1 MKWRCIVLHEMT
13 IASVALDPE
22 TNSPIIVLRS
32 LENDEQLFIWI
43 GALEASSI
51 VYALQGMS
59 FERPLTHDLF
69 KNFLE
74 RTAFKV
80 KKMEICDLENNTFFA
95 KLYFESGDTEFVMDS
110 RPSDAMALAVRF
122 NAPIFAEESVLVKSK
137 DKPEK
142 SEAVDQT
149 EEGKK
154 WAEYLENLNNDDF
167 GKYKV

>member
-1 MKWRCIVLHEMT
+1 MLHEMT
-13 IASVALDPE
+13 IASVTLDPE
-22 TNSPIIVLRS
+22 TSSPIIVLKSVEDGRS
-32 LENDEQLFIWI
+32 LLIWI
-43 GALEASSI
+43 GALEAGSI

-74 RTAFKV
+74 RTAFSI

-95 KLYFESGDTEFVMDS
+95 KLYFESGDTEFVLDA
-110 RPSDAMALAVRF
+110 RPSDAMALAIRF
-122 NAPIFAEESVLVKSK
+122 NARIYAEESVIVKSK
-137 DKPEK
+137 QGSEK
-142 SEAVDQT
+142 TEAADQS

-154 WAEYLENLNNDDF
+154 WTEYLETLDNDDF

>member
-1 MKWRCIVLHEMT
+1 MLHEMT
-13 IASVALDPE
+13 IASVTLDPE
-22 TNSPIIVLRS
+22 TNSPIIVLKSVEDGRS
-32 LENDEQLFIWI
+32 LLIWI
-43 GALEASSI
+43 GALEAGSI

-74 RTAFKV
+74 RTAFTI

-95 KLYFESGDTEFVMDS
+95 KLYFESGDTEFILDA
-110 RPSDAMALAVRF
+110 RPSDAMALAIRF
-122 NAPIFAEESVLVKSK
+122 NARIYAEESVIVKSK
-137 DKPEK
+137 QGSEK
-142 SEAVDQT
+142 TEAADQS

-154 WAEYLENLNNDDF
+154 WAEYLETLDNDDF

>member
-1 MKWRCIVLHEMT
+1 MLHEMT
-13 IASVALDPE
+13 IASVTLDPE
-22 TNSPIIVLRS
+22 TSSPIIVLKSVEDGRS
-32 LENDEQLFIWI
+32 LLIWI
-43 GALEASSI
+43 GALEAGSI

-74 RTAFKV
+74 RTAFTV

-95 KLYFESGDTEFVMDS
+95 RLYFESGDTEFVLDA
-110 RPSDAMALAVRF
+110 RPSDAMALAIRF
-122 NAPIFAEESVLVKSK
+122 NARIYAEESVIVKSK
-137 DKPEK
+137 QGAEK
-142 SEAVDQT
+142 TEAADQS

-154 WAEYLENLNNDDF
+154 WAEYLETLDNDDF

>member
-1 MKWRCIVLHEMT
+1 MLHEMT
-13 IASVALDPE
+13 IASVSLDPE
-22 TNSPIIVLRS
+22 THSPIVVLKS
-32 LENDEQLFIWI
+32 IENGQPLLIWI

-51 VYALQGMS
+51 VYALQDMT

-74 RTAFKV
+74 RTAFTI

-95 KLYFESGDTEFVMDS
+95 KLYFESGDTEFIMDA
-110 RPSDAMALAVRF
+110 RPSDAMALAIRF
-122 NAPIFAEESVLVKSK
+122 NAPIYADERVIVKSK
-137 DKPEK
+137 KGSEK
-142 SEAVDQT
+142 SEAADDS

-154 WAEYLENLNNDDF
+154 WADYLSSLTNDDF

>member
-1 MKWRCIVLHEMT
+1 MLHEMT
-13 IASVALDPE
+13 IASVTLDPE
-22 TNSPIIVLRS
+22 TSSPIIVLKSVEDGRS
-32 LENDEQLFIWI
+32 LLIWI
-43 GALEASSI
+43 GALEAGSI

-74 RTAFKV
+74 RTAFTI

-95 KLYFESGDTEFVMDS
+95 KLYFESGDTEFVLDA
-110 RPSDAMALAVRF
+110 RPSDAMALAIRF
-122 NAPIFAEESVLVKSK
+122 NARIYAEESVIVKSK
-137 DKPEK
+137 QGSEK
-142 SEAVDQT
+142 TEAADQS

-154 WAEYLENLNNDDF
+154 WAEYLETLDNDDF